1 MLPRQTCGV
10 YTHTNK
16 FTDVSGGKTGLTAIA
31 EEGEVLNAI
40 LNNPVSH
47 EGVKKHYSMLIM

>member
-47 EGVKKHYSMLIM
+47 EGVKKH